1 MAQDIIDYP
10 KFVSLVIE
18 ALQAAGVEYMVGGAL
33 ALWAWGEPRST
44 MDLDLMISVPV
55 EAISGLSAEL
65 KERDMLLPPDIIL
78 DAVIAERSNIPLN
91 AIHLYSGFKADLYL
105 LFPNDNLGQMAFS
118 RRKQVDLGPHYG
130 ALYVH
135 SPEDL
140 ILYKLWYYRISRQT
154 KHPRDIY
161 AILIAQ
167 EDHIDLDYIQEWV
180 TRLGLSSVWEELLRN
195 RPGRSLER

>member
-1 MAQDIIDYP
+1 MANKIIGYP
-10 KFVSLVIE
+10 EFVSFVID

-44 MDLDLMISVPV
+44 MDLDVVIDIPV
-55 EAISGLSAEL
+55 DAIPRFSDEL
-65 KERDMLLPPDIIL
+65 KARDMLLPPDIIL
-78 DAVIAERSNIPLN
+78 DAVIEERSNLPLN
-91 AIHLYSGFKADLYL
+91 ANHMYSGFKADLYL
-105 LFPNDNLGQMAFS
+105 LFTSDDLGQAAF
-118 RRKQVDLGPHYG
+118 RRRRQIDLGPQFG

-161 AILIAQ
+161 AILAAQ
-167 EDHIDLDYIQEWV
+167 GDQIDYDYIQGWV
-180 TRLGLSSVWEELLRN
+180 ERKGLGSVWEELLRN
-195 RPGRSLER
+195 RPDHP